1 MKFYVHDEDGNK
13 FEVEEVTEQPAEVE
27 GELPENKPVSDAELL
42 PEEVDALK
50 KLAAV
55 ADKLMSLISSDTD
68 DCGSDPMLDEEEEE
82 EEAEEE
88 EETVVDTDCGLGIK
102 QKDSVKKSIGANE
115 NKRSTNDS
123 VEEDT
128 VAAAWAKRYG
138 GKN

>member
-13 FEVEEVTEQPAEVE
+13 FEVEEVVEQAAE
-27 GELPENKPVSDAELL
+27 GDLPENKPVSDAELL

-55 ADKLMSLISSDTD
+55 ADKLMSLISSNAD
-68 DCGSDPMLDEEEEE
+68 DCGSDPMLDEDEE
-82 EEAEEE
+82 EEAEEEE

-115 NKRSTNDS
+115 HKRSTNDS
-123 VEEDT
+123 IEENV
-128 VAAAWAKRYG
+128 VATAWAKRYG